1 MEPLWLFSQVPTKT
15 PSDTREAQ
23 GQGKQRKS
31 STTLNDVRERFVFL
45 CLSCALR
52 NKTIPY
58 FFYPSTILMAVN

>member
-31 STTLNDVRERFVFL
+31 STILNDALCISLFVL
-45 CLSCALR
+45 CTQEQ
-52 NKTIPY
+52 ND
-58 FFYPSTILMAVN
+58 TILFSILRQS